1 MFIKKFNGLNMVI
14 NKQYELILA
23 FHAVYLLKHPE
34 LREGELDFIE
44 TPNIEYMHDLE
55 KLIIPENYP
64 ELIKY
69 ITNFTDCS
77 VPIDLGIGINDLYEV
92 DYRKMQTEHIN
103 KYMEY
108 GTIEGFALE
117 LKKLATDINWNEF
130 FKKSIS
136 FYKKFIDEYCHF
148 PDNLDLNDIARY
160 YKVKPKSYTFIP
172 SVLMNGGFGP
182 SDKEGNLYYNM
193 GFYYYDDVKE
203 FYVPNEY
210 IVECL
215 FHEFSHPI
223 VNPLVDKYL
232 ANTDILEKFYQDAMK
247 NNLFETYSGRPE
259 TVMDEYLVRANAYIL
274 ASKYFKDSIE
284 PIEDDWVIPHGF
296 TYLPELVYFT
306 EENLPKYENYEEF
319 VSKAIPEFM
328 SSCLSSD
335 MTSSNHNRKI
345 KK

>member
-1 MFIKKFNGLNMVI
+1 MFIKKFNGLNI
-14 NKQYELILA
+14 EISKQYELILA

-64 ELIKY
+64 EMIKY
-69 ITNFTDCS
+69 ITNFTDCT
-77 VPIDLGIGINDLYEV
+77 VPICFGISINDEYEI
-92 DYRKMQTEHIN
+92 DYKKIDTEQIN

-108 GTIEGFALE
+108 GSIEGFASE
-117 LKKLATDINWNEF
+117 LKKLATDIKWDEF
-130 FKKSIS
+130 FKKSFS
-136 FYKKFIDEYCHF
+136 FYKKFVDEHCKF
-148 PDNLDLNDIARY
+148 PDDLDLTDISRY
-160 YKVKPKSYTFIP
+160 YKAQPKSYTFIP

-182 SDKEGNLYYNM
+182 SDKEGNLYYNY
-193 GFYYYDDVKE
+193 GFLYYGDVKE
-203 FYVPNEY
+203 FYVPHKY
-210 IVECL
+210 LVECL

-232 ANTDILEKFYQDAMK
+232 SGTDILESFYQDAIK
-247 NNLFETYSGRPE
+247 NNLPKTYSNCPE
-259 TVMDEYLVRANAYIL
+259 SVMYEYLVRANAYIL
-274 ASKYFKDSIE
+274 ASKYFKDSMQ

-306 EENLPKYENYEEF
+306 RDNLSKYENYEEF

-328 SSCLSSD
+328 SSCITSD
-335 MTSSNHNRKI
+335 MTSNNRKI

>member
-1 MFIKKFNGLNMVI
+1 MLITKLNNMNIEI

-34 LREGELDFIE
+34 LKKDELDFIE

-77 VPIDLGIGINDLYEV
+77 VPINLGIGINDLYEV
-92 DYRKMQTEHIN
+92 DYKKIQSEQVN

-108 GTIEGFALE
+108 GSIDSFASE

-130 FKKSIS
+130 IKKYIP
-136 FYKKFIDEYCHF
+136 FYKKIVNEYCKF
-148 PDNLDLNDIARY
+148 PNNLDLSDIARY
-160 YKVKPKSYTFIP
+160 YSVKSKTYTFIP

-182 SDKEGNLYYNM
+182 SDKEGNFYYNR
-193 GFYYYDDVKE
+193 GIHYDEEKQYFEVD
-203 FYVPNEY
+203 NEY
-210 IVECL
+210 LVECL

-223 VNPLVDKYL
+223 VNPLVDRYL
-232 ANTDILEKFYQDAMK
+232 SDTDFLEKLYESAIK
-247 NNLFETYSGRPE
+247 NNLLKTYSNCPE
-259 TVMDEYLVRANAYIL
+259 SVMYEYLVRANAYIL
-274 ASKYFKDSIE
+274 TSKYFKDNMQ
-284 PIEDDWVIPHGF
+284 PIEDDWIIPHGF

-306 EENLPKYENYEEF
+306 KENLPKYENYEEF
-319 VSKAIPEFM
+319 VEKAIPIFIN
-328 SSCLSSD
+328 SCIVQVKK
-335 MTSSNHNRKI
+335 RK
-345 KK
+345 

>member
-1 MFIKKFNGLNMVI
+1 MFIAKLNNLNIEI

-23 FHAVYLLKHPE
+23 FHAVYLLRHPE

-44 TPNIEYMHDLE
+44 TPNIEYTHDLE

-77 VPIDLGIGINDLYEV
+77 VPINFGIGIKDDYEV
-92 DYRKMQTEHIN
+92 DYKKIQSEQIN

-108 GTIEGFALE
+108 GTIDGFALE
-117 LKKLATDINWNEF
+117 LKNLAIDINWNEF
-130 FKKSIS
+130 IKKYIP
-136 FYKKFIDEYCHF
+136 FYKKIVDEYCKF
-148 PDNLDLNDIARY
+148 PDNLDLSDIARY
-160 YKVKPKSYTFIP
+160 YSVKPKTYTFIP

-182 SDKEGNLYYNM
+182 SDKEGNLYYNK
-193 GFYYYDDVKE
+193 GLYYNEEKQCFEID
-203 FYVPNEY
+203 NEY
-210 IVECL
+210 LVECL

-232 ANTDILEKFYQDAMK
+232 SGTDFLEELYESAIK
-247 NNLFETYSGRPE
+247 NNLLKTYSNSPKS
-259 TVMDEYLVRANAYIL
+259 VMYEYLVRANAYIL
-274 ASKYFKDSIE
+274 ASKYFKDDMQ

-306 EENLPKYENYEEF
+306 LENLSKYKDYEEF
-319 VSKAIPEFM
+319 VKKAIPTFIN
-328 SSCLSSD
+328 SCID
-335 MTSSNHNRKI
+335 QV
-345 KK
+345 KKCK

>member
-1 MFIKKFNGLNMVI
+1 MFIKKFNGLNIEI

-44 TPNIEYMHDLE
+44 TPDIEYMHDLE

-77 VPIDLGIGINDLYEV
+77 VPINFGIGMNDDYEV
-92 DYRKMQTEHIN
+92 DYKKIQIERIN
-103 KYMEY
+103 KFMEY
-108 GTIEGFALE
+108 GSIEGFASE
-117 LKKLATDINWNEF
+117 LKKLATDINWDDF
-130 FKKSIS
+130 FENCIL
-136 FYKKFIDEYCHF
+136 FYKKFIDEYCKF
-148 PDNLDLNDIARY
+148 SDDLDLTDISRY
-160 YKVKPKSYTFIP
+160 YNAQPKSYTFIP

-182 SDKEGNLYYNM
+182 SDKEGNLYYNR
-193 GFYYYDDVKE
+193 GFYYDEEKQCFEVD
-203 FYVPNEY
+203 NEY
-210 IVECL
+210 LVECL

-232 ANTDILEKFYQDAMK
+232 SGTNILESFYQDAIK
-247 NNLFETYSGRPE
+247 NNLPKTYSERPE

-274 ASKYFKDSIE
+274 ASKYFKDSME

-306 EENLPKYENYEEF
+306 EDNLSKYENYEEF

-328 SSCLSSD
+328 SSCITSD
-335 MTSSNHNRKI
+335 MTSNNRKI